1 MAPQA
6 YVLDANVEKVGQVM
20 MVGMRMMEGR

>member
-6 YVLDANVEKVGQVM
+6 YVLDAIVEKIGQVM
-20 MVGMRMMEGR
+20 MVGMRMMKGR